1 MELRSLVGAEPWAMK
16 TFPFRSQGVLLPRH
30 DRQAAAL
37 GICMYT
43 ACKPWVVT
51 LQTAAHHL
59 VRRAGTR
66 WLAGRTAGFPLSPG
80 AEEGTGPVGQGEGLV
95 GRGGPLGRHRPRGAR
110 PTRPRGGAG
119 GGGG

>member
-59 VRRAGTR
+59 VRRAGARVLPGGTAVFAPPR
-66 WLAGRTAGFPLSPG
+66 AVAGATQVV
-80 AEEGTGPVGQGEGLV
+80 GPWGRRA
-95 GRGGPLGRHRPRGAR
+95 GRGG
-110 PTRPRGGAG
+110 T
-119 GGGG
+119 

>member
-30 DRQAAAL
+30 DRKAAAL

-59 VRRAGTR
+59 VRRAGT
-66 WLAGRTAGFPLSPG
+66 WFLPGRTAVFALPG
-80 AEEGTGPVGQGEGLV
+80 TVGGATELVDPWGGLV
-95 GRGGPLGRHRPRGAR
+95 GPGR
-110 PTRPRGGAG
+110 TG
-119 GGGG
+119 GGYR